1 MPIFKVIFTRFL
13 ALIAVLVLAG
23 CAGMSGTGSRD
34 GAQDTSLTIDLTV
47 PAPDAWERIRRGY
60 AIPNLNTPLVD
71 KWTAYYAAHPESMNR
86 MANRAGK
93 YLYYIVEEINRR
105 GLPTELALLPF
116 VESAYN
122 PIAYSHANASGLW
135 QFIPS
140 TGTQFKLKQ
149 DWWHDQRR
157 DPIASTNAALD
168 YLEYLFEFQGDW
180 YLALASYNWGEG
192 AVQRAVKQN
201 AAAGKPTDYLSLN
214 MPAETRNYLPK
225 LQAIKNIVA
234 DPKKYSVVLP
244 DVDNSPYF
252 VAIRK
257 TVNIDYELAAKFAEM
272 PIEDFQA
279 LNPSFNQP
287 VISVKEN
294 HSIILP
300 RDRVA
305 IYNKNLAQY
314 RGDLTSWR
322 TYEAKDGES
331 FAAIASKFGVPES
344 RLRQANRI
352 PNNVRLASAQT
363 LLIPG
368 PSGEGIR
375 LNPADKTSL
384 AMAGRGAPP
393 RAATPPAAARATTV
407 RTAATNA
414 TPQNNPT
421 TSPASGGAVRTHTV
435 RSGET
440 LSSIASQYG
449 TTVASIRALNNL
461 KSDKLRA
468 GVTLRVPG
476 TNNRS

>member
-1 MPIFKVIFTRFL
+1 MLMLKIQTLLTRVS
-13 ALIAVLVLAG
+13 ALVAVLVLAG
-23 CAGMSGTGSRD
+23 CAGMSGTGGGD

-71 KWTAYYAAHPESMNR
+71 KWTAYYAKHPESMNR

-122 PIAYSHANASGLW
+122 PIAYSHAKASGLW

-192 AVQRAVKQN
+192 AVQRAVKRN

-234 DPKKYSVVLP
+234 DPKKYAVVLP

-252 VAIRK
+252 VAIKK
-257 TVNIDYELAAKFAEM
+257 TVNIDYVLAAQFAEL
-272 PIEDFQA
+272 PLEDFQA

-294 HSIILP
+294 HAIILP

-314 RGDLTSWR
+314 RGDLTSWK
-322 TYEAKDGES
+322 TYDAQDGES
-331 FAAIASKFGVPES
+331 IAAIASKFGVPEA

-352 PNNVRLASAQT
+352 PGNVRLASAET
-363 LLIPG
+363 LIIPG

-384 AMAGRGAPP
+384 AQANIKGNPTTTQT
-393 RAATPPAAARATTV
+393 RASTNNRATT
-407 RTAATNA
+407 RTANNTRT
-414 TPQNNPT
+414 TPPPSRPT
-421 TSPASGGAVRTHTV
+421 IRLHTV
-435 RSGET
+435 RVGET
-440 LSSIASQYG
+440 LSSIAQLYRTSA
-449 TTVASIRALNNL
+449 ASIRKLNNL
-461 KSDKLRA
+461 KSDNLRA
-468 GVTLRVPG
+468 GIKLRVPSAS
-476 TNNRS
+476 NQS

>member
-1 MPIFKVIFTRFL
+1 MLMPNIQALFTRLVTL
-13 ALIAVLVLAG
+13 ACVLLLAG
-23 CAGMSGTGSRD
+23 CAGMSGSGNRG

-252 VAIRK
+252 VAIKK
-257 TVNIDYELAAKFAEM
+257 TVNIDYTLAAKFAEM
-272 PIEDFQA
+272 PLEDFQA

-314 RGDLTSWR
+314 RGDLTSWQ
-322 TYEAKDGES
+322 TYEAKEGES
-331 FAAIASKFGVPES
+331 ISAIASKFGVPES

-352 PNNVRLASAQT
+352 PSNVRLASDET
-363 LLIPG
+363 LIIPG

-384 AMAGRGAPP
+384 AQAGRASPETSRRTTTSSNRATARPASVTSTTTTSAAP
-393 RAATPPAAARATTV
+393 ARAT
-407 RTAATNA
+407 
-414 TPQNNPT
+414 
-421 TSPASGGAVRTHTV
+421 VRTHTV

-440 LSSIASQYG
+440 LSSIAQQYG
-449 TTVASIRALNNL
+449 TTAASLRALNNL
-461 KSDKLRA
+461 KSDTLRA
-468 GVTLRVPG
+468 GAKLRVPG
-476 TNNRS
+476 TSNRS

>member
-1 MPIFKVIFTRFL
+1 MLMPNIQTLVTRIL
-13 ALIAVLVLAG
+13 ALVAVLILAG
-23 CAGMSGTGSRD
+23 CAGMSGSGSRD
-34 GAQDTSLTIDLTV
+34 GAQDTSQTIDLTI
-47 PAPDAWERIRRGY
+47 PAPDAWERIRRGF

-71 KWTAYYAAHPESMNR
+71 KWTAYYARHPESMNR

-192 AVQRAVKQN
+192 AVQRAVKKN

-214 MPAETRNYLPK
+214 MPAETQNYLPK

-244 DVDNSPYF
+244 NVDNSPYF
-252 VAIRK
+252 VSIKK
-257 TVNIDYELAAKFAEM
+257 TVNIDYVLAAKFAEM
-272 PIEDFQA
+272 PLEDFQA

-294 HSIILP
+294 HAIILP

-305 IYNKNLAQY
+305 IYNKNIAQY
-314 RGDLTSWR
+314 RGDLTSWK
-322 TYEAKDGES
+322 TYDADEGES
-331 FAAIASKFGVPES
+331 ITAIASKFGVPEA

-352 PNNVRLASAQT
+352 PTNVRLTSAET
-363 LLIPG
+363 LIIPG

-384 AMAGRGAPP
+384 AQAGRGSPP
-393 RAATPPAAARATTV
+393 QTTNARVAARPPVASPGRGPATSAPATARSTV
-407 RTAATNA
+407 RL
-414 TPQNNPT
+414 
-421 TSPASGGAVRTHTV
+421 HTV

-440 LSSIASQYG
+440 LSSIAQQYG
-449 TTVASIRALNNL
+449 ASISSIRSLNNL
-461 KSDKLRA
+461 KSDTLRA
-468 GVTLRVPG
+468 GAKLRIPSTVSS
-476 TNNRS
+476 N

>member
-1 MPIFKVIFTRFL
+1 MLMPNIQVLFTRFL

-23 CAGMSGTGSRD
+23 CAGLSGTGSRE
-34 GAQDTSLTIDLTV
+34 GAQDTSMTIDLTV
-47 PAPDAWERIRRGY
+47 PAPDAWERIRRGF

-71 KWTAYYAAHPESMNR
+71 KWTAYYARHPEAMNR

-122 PIAYSHANASGLW
+122 PIAYSHAKASGLW

-192 AVQRAVKQN
+192 AVQRAVKRN

-234 DPKKYSVVLP
+234 DPKKYAVVLP

-252 VAIRK
+252 VAIKK
-257 TVNIDYELAAKFAEM
+257 TVNIDYVLAAQFAEL
-272 PIEDFQA
+272 PLEDFQA

-294 HSIILP
+294 HAIILP

-305 IYNKNLAQY
+305 IYNKNLSQY

-322 TYEAKDGES
+322 TYEAQEGENIS
-331 FAAIASKFGVPES
+331 SIASKFGVPEG

-352 PNNVRLASAQT
+352 PSNVRLTSAET
-363 LLIPG
+363 LIIPG

-384 AMAGRGAPP
+384 AQAGQVN
-393 RAATPPAAARATTV
+393 TARARTTTTSAPARV
-407 RTAATNA
+407 STNA
-414 TPQNNPT
+414 
-421 TSPASGGAVRTHTV
+421 PARIHTV
-435 RSGET
+435 RSGDT
-440 LSSIASQYG
+440 LGSIAKQYN
-449 TTVASIRALNNL
+449 TTVAAIRTLNNL
-461 KSDKLRA
+461 KSDTLRA
-468 GVTLRVPG
+468 GTRLRVPS
-476 TNNRS
+476 TANRT

>member
-1 MPIFKVIFTRFL
+1 MPNIQTLLMRAL
-13 ALIAVLVLAG
+13 AFVTVLILAG
-23 CAGMSGTGSRD
+23 CAGLSSTGGRD
-34 GAQDTSLTIDLTV
+34 GARDTSQTIDLTI
-47 PAPDAWERIRRGY
+47 PAPDAWERIRRGF

-71 KWTAYYAAHPESMNR
+71 KWTAYYARHPESMNR
-86 MANRAGK
+86 MANSAGK
-93 YLYYIVEEINRR
+93 YLYYIVEEINRK

-201 AAAGKPTDYLSLN
+201 AAAGKGTDYLSLN

-234 DPKKYSVVLP
+234 DPKKYGVVLP
-244 DVDNSPYF
+244 DVNNSPYF
-252 VAIRK
+252 VAIKK
-257 TVNIDYELAAKFAEM
+257 TVNIDYALAAKFAEM
-272 PIEDFQA
+272 PLEDFQA

-287 VISVKEN
+287 IISAKED

-305 IYNKNLAQY
+305 IYNQNFAQY
-314 RGDLTSWR
+314 RGDLTSWK

-331 FAAIASKFGVPES
+331 ISAIASKFGVPEG
-344 RLRQANRI
+344 RLRQANRL
-352 PNNVRLASAQT
+352 PTNVRVTSATT
-363 LLIPG
+363 LIIPG

-384 AMAGRGAPP
+384 AQAGTGGTASTRTT
-393 RAATPPAAARATTV
+393 TPPARTPVVSATRTTTPSAPTSSVVRLHTV
-407 RTAATNA
+407 RT
-414 TPQNNPT
+414 
-421 TSPASGGAVRTHTV
+421 GD
-435 RSGET
+435 T
-440 LSSIASQYG
+440 LSSIAQQYS
-449 TTVASIRALNNL
+449 TTAASIRSLNNL
-461 KSDKLRA
+461 KSDTLRA
-468 GVTLRVPG
+468 GAKLRIP
-476 TNNRS
+476 SAISSK

>member
-1 MPIFKVIFTRFL
+1 MPNLKVLITRLLSFC
-13 ALIAVLVLAG
+13 ALVVLAG
-23 CAGMSGTGSRD
+23 CAGLSGQGDRD

-71 KWTAYYAAHPESMNR
+71 KWTAYYAAHPEAMNR
-86 MANRAGK
+86 MAERAGK
-93 YLYYIVEEINRR
+93 YLYYIIEEINRR

-122 PIAYSHANASGLW
+122 PIAYSHARASGLW

-192 AVQRAVKQN
+192 AVKRAVDRN
-201 AAAGKPTDYLSLN
+201 AAAGKRTDYLSLN

-225 LQAIKNIVA
+225 LQAIKNIVG
-234 DPKKYSVVLP
+234 DPKKYAVVLP

-252 VAIRK
+252 VAIKK
-257 TVNIDYELAAKFAEM
+257 TVNIDYILAAQLAEM
-272 PIEDFQA
+272 PLDDFQA

-287 VISVKEN
+287 LISAKEN
-294 HSIILP
+294 HAVILP
-300 RDRVA
+300 RDRVV

-314 RGDLTSWR
+314 KGDLSSWK
-322 TYEAKDGES
+322 TYEVADSES
-331 FAAIASKFGVPES
+331 IATIASKFGVPES

-352 PNNVRLASAQT
+352 PNNIRLVSNQT
-363 LLIPG
+363 IIIPA
-368 PSGEGIR
+368 PSGAGIR

-384 AMAGRGAPP
+384 AQNGAKSSVVAQTNAK
-393 RAATPPAAARATTV
+393 RTTPAAKATTRTVSTTTKSTASVTV
-407 RTAATNA
+407 RTHIIRA
-414 TPQNNPT
+414 
-421 TSPASGGAVRTHTV
+421 GD
-435 RSGET
+435 T
-440 LSSIASQYG
+440 LSSIAQRYG
-449 TTVASIRALNNL
+449 TTAAALRALNNL
-461 KSDKLRA
+461 KSDNLRT

>member
-1 MPIFKVIFTRFL
+1 VEKQFPLMLMPNIQVLFTRFL

-23 CAGMSGTGSRD
+23 CAGLPGTSSRE
-34 GAQDTSLTIDLTV
+34 GAQDTSMTIDLTV
-47 PAPDAWERIRRGY
+47 QAPDAWERIRRGY

-71 KWTAYYAAHPESMNR
+71 KWTAYYARHPEAMNR

-116 VESAYN
+116 VESAFN
-122 PIAYSHANASGLW
+122 PIAYSHAKASGLW

-192 AVQRAVKQN
+192 AVQRAVKRN

-214 MPAETRNYLPK
+214 MPNETRNYLPK

-234 DPKKYSVVLP
+234 DPKKYAVVLP

-252 VAIRK
+252 VAIK
-257 TVNIDYELAAKFAEM
+257 QTVNIDYILAAQFAEL
-272 PIEDFQA
+272 PLEDFQA

-322 TYEAKDGES
+322 TYEAQEGENL
-331 FAAIASKFGVPES
+331 AAIANKFGVPEG

-352 PNNVRLASAQT
+352 PGNVRVVSAQT

-384 AMAGRGAPP
+384 AQAGQGNTARTTTTTARTTTTSAPP
-393 RAATPPAAARATTV
+393 R
-407 RTAATNA
+407 TAANA
-414 TPQNNPT
+414 P
-421 TSPASGGAVRTHTV
+421 VRIHTV
-435 RSGET
+435 RSGDT
-440 LSSIASQYG
+440 LGSIAQQYS
-449 TTVASIRALNNL
+449 TTVAAIRALNNL
-461 KSDKLRA
+461 KSDNLRA
-468 GVTLRVPG
+468 GARLRVPG
-476 TNNRS
+476 ATNRI

>member
-1 MPIFKVIFTRFL
+1 
-13 ALIAVLVLAG
+13 
-23 CAGMSGTGSRD
+23 
-34 GAQDTSLTIDLTV
+34 
-47 PAPDAWERIRRGY
+47 
-60 AIPNLNTPLVD
+60 
-71 KWTAYYAAHPESMNR
+71 
-86 MANRAGK
+86 
-93 YLYYIVEEINRR
+93 
-105 GLPTELALLPF
+105 LLPF

-252 VAIRK
+252 VAIKK
-257 TVNIDYELAAKFAEM
+257 TVNIDYTLAAKFAEM
-272 PIEDFQA
+272 PLEDFQA

-314 RGDLTSWR
+314 RGDLTSWQ
-322 TYEAKDGES
+322 TYEAKEGES
-331 FAAIASKFGVPES
+331 ISAIASKFGVPES
-344 RLRQANRI
+344 RLRSPTAHRE
-352 PNNVRLASAQT
+352 AETAK
-363 LLIPG
+363 
-368 PSGEGIR
+368 
-375 LNPADKTSL
+375 AH
-384 AMAGRGAPP
+384 RG
-393 RAATPPAAARATTV
+393 
-407 RTAATNA
+407 
-414 TPQNNPT
+414 
-421 TSPASGGAVRTHTV
+421 
-435 RSGET
+435 
-440 LSSIASQYG
+440 
-449 TTVASIRALNNL
+449 
-461 KSDKLRA
+461 
-468 GVTLRVPG
+468 
-476 TNNRS
+476 

>member
-1 MPIFKVIFTRFL
+1 MWMPNIQTLLTRVL
-13 ALIAVLVLAG
+13 ALVAVLILAG
-23 CAGMSGTGSRD
+23 CAGMSGSGGRD
-34 GAQDTSLTIDLTV
+34 GAQDTSQTIDLTI
-47 PAPDAWERIRRGY
+47 PAPDAWERIRRGF

-71 KWTAYYAAHPESMNR
+71 KWTAYYARYPESMNR
-86 MANRAGK
+86 MANSAGK

-201 AAAGKPTDYLSLN
+201 AAAGKRTDYLSLN

-234 DPKKYSVVLP
+234 DPKKYGVVLP
-244 DVDNSPYF
+244 DVNNSPYF
-252 VAIRK
+252 VAIK
-257 TVNIDYELAAKFAEM
+257 QTVSIDYVLAAKFAEM
-272 PIEDFQA
+272 PLEDFQA

-287 VISVKEN
+287 IISAKED
-294 HSIILP
+294 HAVILP

-305 IYNKNLAQY
+305 IYNKNFAQY
-314 RGDLTSWR
+314 RGDLTSWK
-322 TYEAKDGES
+322 TYEAQDGENIS
-331 FAAIASKFGVPES
+331 AIASKFGVTEG
-344 RLRQANRI
+344 RLRQANRL
-352 PNNVRLASAQT
+352 PTNVRVTSATT
-363 LLIPG
+363 LIIPG

-384 AMAGRGAPP
+384 AQAGAGGTASTRPTTSPTRSPVVGST
-393 RAATPPAAARATTV
+393 RAATPSAPASSAVRLHTV
-407 RTAATNA
+407 RT
-414 TPQNNPT
+414 
-421 TSPASGGAVRTHTV
+421 GD
-435 RSGET
+435 T
-440 LSSIASQYG
+440 LSSIAQQYG
-449 TTVASIRALNNL
+449 TTAASIRTLNNL
-461 KSDKLRA
+461 KSDTLRA
-468 GVTLRVPG
+468 GAKLRIP
-476 TNNRS
+476 SAISSK

>member
-1 MPIFKVIFTRFL
+1 MPNIQVLITRFL
-13 ALIAVLVLAG
+13 SLIALLVLAG
-23 CAGMSGTGSRD
+23 CAGMSGTSSRD

-252 VAIRK
+252 VAIKK
-257 TVNIDYELAAKFAEM
+257 TVNIDYTLAAKFAEM
-272 PIEDFQA
+272 PLEDFQA

-314 RGDLTSWR
+314 RGDLTSWK
-322 TYEAKDGES
+322 TYTAEEGES
-331 FAAIASKFGVPES
+331 IAAIASKFGVPES

-352 PNNVRLASAQT
+352 PNNVRVASAET
-363 LLIPG
+363 LIIPG

-384 AMAGRGAPP
+384 AQAGRGAPP
-393 RAATPPAAARATTV
+393 SANRTTQSNRATV
-407 RTAATNA
+407 RTASSTSTATNSPPARA
-414 TPQNNPT
+414 T
-421 TSPASGGAVRTHTV
+421 VRTHTV

-440 LSSIASQYG
+440 LSSIAQQYG
-449 TTVASIRALNNL
+449 TTAASLRALNNL
-461 KSDKLRA
+461 KSDTLRA
-468 GVTLRVPG
+468 GAKLRVPG
-476 TNNRS
+476 TSNRS

>member
-1 MPIFKVIFTRFL
+1 MLNFPVLIVRLLSFCALVI
-13 ALIAVLVLAG
+13 LAG
-23 CAGMSGTGSRD
+23 CAGLSGQNNRD
-34 GAQDTSLTIDLTV
+34 GAQDTPLTIDLTV

-86 MANRAGK
+86 MAARAGK
-93 YLYYIVEEINRR
+93 YLYYIIEEINRR

-122 PIAYSHANASGLW
+122 PIAYSHARASGLW

-192 AVQRAVKQN
+192 AVKRAVDRN

-234 DPKKYSVVLP
+234 DPKKYAVVLP

-252 VAIRK
+252 VAIKK
-257 TVNIDYELAAKFAEM
+257 TVNIDYALAAQFAEM
-272 PIEDFQA
+272 PLEDFQA

-287 VISVKEN
+287 LISAKEN
-294 HSIILP
+294 HAVILP
-300 RDRVA
+300 RDRVDV
-305 IYNKNLAQY
+305 YNKNLAQY
-314 RGDLTSWR
+314 KGDLSSWK
-322 TYEAKDGES
+322 TYEAEDGES
-331 FAAIASKFGVPES
+331 IAAIAGKFGVPES

-352 PNNVRLASAQT
+352 PNNIRLVSNQT
-363 LLIPG
+363 IIIPA

-384 AMAGRGAPP
+384 AQNGAKTQVASRGNPV
-393 RAATPPAAARATTV
+393 RANTRANNVRTVKAQTKPPAST
-407 RTAATNA
+407 
-414 TPQNNPT
+414 
-421 TSPASGGAVRTHTV
+421 AVRSHTI
-435 RSGET
+435 RSGDT
-440 LSSIASQYG
+440 LSSIAQRYG
-449 TTVASIRALNNL
+449 TTTAALRALNNL

-468 GVTLRVPG
+468 GATLRVPG
-476 TNNRS
+476 TSNRS

>member
-1 MPIFKVIFTRFL
+1 MLMPIFKLLFTRIPVF
-13 ALIAVLVLAG
+13 IAVLVLAG

-34 GAQDTSLTIDLTV
+34 GAQDTPLTIDLTV

-252 VAIRK
+252 VAIKK

-272 PIEDFQA
+272 PLEDFQA

-322 TYEAKDGES
+322 TYEAQEGETLS
-331 FAAIASKFGVPES
+331 AIASKFGVPES

-352 PNNVRLASAQT
+352 PTNVRIVSAQT

-384 AMAGRGAPP
+384 AMAGRIASPSPSVAKPTAP
-393 RAATPPAAARATTV
+393 RATNVHTV
-407 RTAATNA
+407 SNA
-414 TPQNNPT
+414 QNRSASNPT
-421 TSPASGGAVRTHTV
+421 PASAVRTHTV
-435 RSGET
+435 RAGES

-449 TTVASIRALNNL
+449 TTVASLRALNNL

-468 GVTLRVPG
+468 GTKLRVPG
-476 TNNRS
+476 TSNRS

>member
-1 MPIFKVIFTRFL
+1 MWMPNIQTLLTRAL
-13 ALIAVLVLAG
+13 ALVAILILAG
-23 CAGMSGTGSRD
+23 CAGMSGTGDRD
-34 GAQDTSLTIDLTV
+34 GAQDTSQTIDLTI
-47 PAPDAWERIRRGY
+47 PAPDAWERIRRGF

-71 KWTAYYAAHPESMNR
+71 KWTAYYARHPESMNR

-201 AAAGKPTDYLSLN
+201 AAAGKRTDYLSLN
-214 MPAETRNYLPK
+214 MPAETQNYLPK

-244 DVDNSPYF
+244 NVDNSPYF
-252 VAIRK
+252 VAVKK
-257 TVNIDYELAAKFAEM
+257 TVNIDYVLAAKFAEM
-272 PIEDFQA
+272 PLEDFQA

-294 HSIILP
+294 HAVILP

-305 IYNKNLAQY
+305 IYNKNIAQY
-314 RGDLTSWR
+314 RGDLTSWK
-322 TYEAKDGES
+322 TYEAEDGES
-331 FAAIASKFGVPES
+331 ITAIASKFGVPEG

-352 PNNVRLASAQT
+352 PANVRLTSTET
-363 LLIPG
+363 LIIPG

-384 AMAGRGAPP
+384 AQAGTGRAPQTASP
-393 RAATPPAAARATTV
+393 TGTV
-407 RTAATNA
+407 RTPAASPARTATSTA
-414 TPQNNPT
+414 TP
-421 TSPASGGAVRTHTV
+421 ASTRAALRLHTV
-435 RSGET
+435 RTGDT
-440 LSSIASQYG
+440 LSSIAQQYS
-449 TTVASIRALNNL
+449 TSAAAIRTLNNL
-461 KSDKLRA
+461 KSDTLRA
-468 GVTLRVPG
+468 GAKLRIPSTVSS
-476 TNNRS
+476 N

>member
-1 MPIFKVIFTRFL
+1 MLMPNIQVFFTRFFLLVTVL
-13 ALIAVLVLAG
+13 ALAG
-23 CAGMSGTGSRD
+23 CAGLSGTGSRE
-34 GAQDTSLTIDLTV
+34 GAQDTSMTIDLTV

-71 KWTAYYAAHPESMNR
+71 KWTAYYARHPEAMNR

-122 PIAYSHANASGLW
+122 PIAYSHAKASGLW

-192 AVQRAVKQN
+192 AVQRAVKRN

-234 DPKKYSVVLP
+234 DPIKYAVVLP

-252 VAIRK
+252 VAIK
-257 TVNIDYELAAKFAEM
+257 QTVNIDYALAAQFAEL
-272 PIEDFQA
+272 PLEDFQA
-279 LNPSFNQP
+279 LNPSFNQS

-300 RDRVA
+300 RDRIA

-322 TYEAKDGES
+322 TYEAQEGENL
-331 FAAIASKFGVPES
+331 AAIANKFGVPEG

-352 PNNVRLASAQT
+352 SGNVRLLSAQT

-375 LNPADKTSL
+375 LSPADKTSL
-384 AMAGRGAPP
+384 AQAGQSN
-393 RAATPPAAARATTV
+393 TARAKITSTPS
-407 RTAATNA
+407 RTATNA
-414 TPQNNPT
+414 STL
-421 TSPASGGAVRTHTV
+421 THTV
-435 RSGET
+435 RSGDT
-440 LSSIASQYG
+440 LGSIAQRYS
-449 TTVASIRALNNL
+449 TTVAAIRALNNL
-461 KSDKLRA
+461 KSNN
-468 GVTLRVPG
+468 LRVGARLRIP
-476 TNNRS
+476 NSRNRI

>member
-1 MPIFKVIFTRFL
+1 MRMPNIQTFLTRTL
-13 ALIAVLVLAG
+13 AFVAILILAG
-23 CAGMSGTGSRD
+23 CAGMPGSGDRS
-34 GAQDTSLTIDLTV
+34 GAQDSSQTIDLTI
-47 PAPDAWERIRRGY
+47 PAPDAWERIRRGF

-71 KWTAYYAAHPESMNR
+71 KWTAYYARHPESMNR

-192 AVQRAVKQN
+192 AVQRAVKRN
-201 AAAGKPTDYLSLN
+201 EAAGKRTDYLSLN
-214 MPAETRNYLPK
+214 MPAETQNYLPK

-234 DPKKYSVVLP
+234 DPKKYGVVLP
-244 DVDNSPYF
+244 DVNNSPYF
-252 VAIRK
+252 VAIKK
-257 TVNIDYELAAKFAEM
+257 TVNIDYVLAAKFAEM
-272 PIEDFQA
+272 PLEDFQA

-287 VISVKEN
+287 IIAVKED

-305 IYNKNLAQY
+305 IYNKNFAQY
-314 RGDLTSWR
+314 RGDLTSWK
-322 TYEAKDGES
+322 TYEAQDGES
-331 FAAIASKFGVPES
+331 ISAIASKFGVPEG
-344 RLRQANRI
+344 RLRQANRL
-352 PNNVRLASAQT
+352 PTNVRVTSATT
-363 LLIPG
+363 LIIPG

-384 AMAGRGAPP
+384 AQAGAGGTASTRVTTAPA
-393 RAATPPAAARATTV
+393 RTPAASPARAVTN
-407 RTAATNA
+407 TASASS
-414 TPQNNPT
+414 TP
-421 TSPASGGAVRTHTV
+421 RLHTV
-435 RSGET
+435 RSGDT
-440 LSSIASQYG
+440 LSSIAQQYG
-449 TTVASIRALNNL
+449 TTAASIRALNNL
-461 KSDKLRA
+461 KSDTLRA
-468 GVTLRVPG
+468 GAKLRIPSAISS
-476 TNNRS
+476 N